1 MKKQLI
7 TLNLLYLSIPLSV
20 LVLVT
25 AVGGIFVDATYIRET
40 TSYAAQ
46 GIGQD
51 MVNFLIVVPAILVS
65 SFLLKKG
72 GNISLYV

>member
-1 MKKQLI
+1 MKKQQI
-7 TLNLLYLSIPLSV
+7 GLNLLYFSIPLSL

-25 AVGGIFVDATYIRET
+25 AVGGIFIDATYIRET

-51 MVNFLIVVPAILVS
+51 MVNFLIVV
-65 SFLLKKG
+65 LKMVG
-72 GNISLYV
+72 RFIITVISGRL